1 MPGVSGPGRELRRF
15 EYYVVVND
23 SVFHVEC
30 PCCGAALE
38 MDAEHRVIL
47 SHEAPKP
54 ENVPRDLRVAVLD
67 LKAEE
72 QTRDE
77 RFRKQF
83 AAERRHG
90 EDLKKRFD
98 GLLKK
103 ARSEGPPKKF
113 TRDIDLD

>member
-1 MPGVSGPGRELRRF
+1 M
-15 EYYVVVND
+15 ND

-47 SHEAPKP
+47 SHEAPEP

>member
-1 MPGVSGPGRELRRF
+1 MASRV
-15 EYYVVVND
+15 EYHVVVDD
-23 SVFHVEC
+23 SIFQVEC

-38 MDAEHRVIL
+38 MDAEREVIL

-54 ENVPRDLRVAVLD
+54 ENVPQDLRAAVLG

-72 QTRDE
+72 RTRDE